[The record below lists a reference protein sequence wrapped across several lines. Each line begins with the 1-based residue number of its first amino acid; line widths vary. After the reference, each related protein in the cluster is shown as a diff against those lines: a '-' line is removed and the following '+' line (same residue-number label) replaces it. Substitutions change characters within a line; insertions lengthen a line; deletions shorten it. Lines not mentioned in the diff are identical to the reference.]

1 MLPESVSKPD
11 DQGGALL
18 HVDLIAAASVPMP
31 LSDVISVAVAG
42 PLTGVDVLQF
52 ADLLDSGS
60 PGLSAAGGFVMFD
73 HQGDPGNMLVR
84 VMLEGADH
92 QQLFDIGTLVC
103 GPDLNSLLGLI
114 MPDGA
119 SS

>member
-1 MLPESVSKPD
+1 MLPEPVSPSE
-11 DQGGALL
+11 DQGSALL
-18 HVDLIAAASVPMP
+18 HADLIAGASVPMP
-31 LSDVISVAVAG
+31 LSQVASVSVAAPLAG
-42 PLTGVDVLQF
+42 IEALQF

-60 PGLSAAGGFVMFD
+60 PGLSVAGGFILFEQ
-73 HQGDPGNMLVR
+73 QGSAGSMHAR

-92 QQLFDIGTLVC
+92 HQLFDVGTLAC

-114 MPDGA
+114 VPDGA

>member
-1 MLPESVSKPD
+1 MQPDSVSPSE
-11 DQGGALL
+11 GEGNTLRHA
-18 HVDLIAAASVPMP
+18 DLIAGANVPMP
-31 LSDVISVAVAG
+31 HSGVAPVPVAAPSVG
-42 PLTGVDVLQF
+42 SESLQL

-60 PGLSAAGGFVMFD
+60 SGLSVTGGFVLFEHHD
-73 HQGDPGNMLVR
+73 NPGSMHVR

-92 QQLFDIGTLVC
+92 HQLFDVGTLAC

-114 MPDGA
+114 VSDGA